1 MYRTVE
7 DFTQEWSRNA
17 QGTLNAIR
25 AISDDKLDFSIVKGH
40 STLGWLAW
48 HLTTAP
54 GFFGNMLAGL
64 GLDIQLNPNDQPTTV
79 VEIAAAYEQVKTE
92 VERKVAEL
100 SDEDM
105 LAEVKGIHG
114 PAKRGEILRAMV
126 DHQTHHRGQ
135 MTVLLRQAGL
145 TVPPVMGPTKEMQ
158 VK

>member
-7 DFTQEWSRNA
+7 DFTNDWSQNA
-17 QGTLNAIR
+17 AGTLKAIR
-25 AISDDKLDFSIVKGH
+25 AIEDDKLDFAIVEGH
-40 STLGWLAW
+40 SSLGWLAW

-64 GLDIQLNPNDQPTTV
+64 GLELQFDPKAQPTTV
-79 VEIAAAYEQVKTE
+79 AEIADAYEKMMAE
-92 VERKVAEL
+92 VTAKVSAL

-114 PAKRGEILRAMV
+114 PAMRGAILRAMI

-158 VK
+158 AK